1 MTAADYC
8 TLDEV
13 EAYAG
18 VNFSDGIGP
27 TDAQIAT
34 MISNASRLMDA
45 YAGHQFAGQES
56 HTEYFDT
63 AYGLASITLGTRP
76 VVSVTSI
83 HSVSSDGQEDLLV
96 KGRTKNTDDYYL
108 ADTESGLVRF
118 HYAFTEAIAGRLKV
132 EYSAGATAPP
142 ADVKMA
148 TILHVVR
155 SAGRAAMN
163 DENCMERVK
172 EFWRELIKDTLREY
186 EQLLVKVKSHTKIA
200 VATWGQHSM
209 PNQWFYRG
217 SI

>member
-1 MTAADYC
+1 MTALDYC
-8 TLDEV
+8 NLAEV

-18 VNFSDGIGP
+18 VDFSLGIGP
-27 TDAQIAT
+27 TDTQIGV

-45 YAGHQFAGQES
+45 YAGHQFAGEER

-76 VVSVTSI
+76 VQTITTI
-83 HSVSSDGQEDLLV
+83 HSVSSNGIETLLV
-96 KGRTKNTDDYYL
+96 QGRTANTDDYYL
-108 ADTESGLVRF
+108 ADAESGLIRF
-118 HYAFTEAIAGRLKV
+118 HYAFTESIAGRLKV
-132 EYSAGATAPP
+132 AYTAGATTPP

-155 SAGRAAMN
+155 SCARASMN

-172 EFWRELIKDTLREY
+172 EFWRELVKDTEREY
-186 EQLLVKVKSHTKIA
+186 KELLVQVKSHTKIA
-200 VATWGQHSM
+200 VATWGQYSM

-217 SI
+217 SM

>member
-1 MTAADYC
+1 MAATDYC

-27 TDAQIAT
+27 TDSQIAT
-34 MISNASRLMDA
+34 MISTASRLMDA
-45 YAGHQFAGQES
+45 YAGHQFAGQET

-76 VVSVTSI
+76 VVSITSI
-83 HSVSSDGQEDLLV
+83 HSISSNGQETLLEQ
-96 KGRTKNTDDYYL
+96 GRVRNDDDYYL
-108 ADTESGLVRF
+108 GDAEAGLIRF
-118 HYAFTEAIAGRLKV
+118 HYSFTEAIPSRLKV
-132 EYSAGATAPP
+132 IYDAGATTPP

-155 SAGRAAMN
+155 SCARAAMN

-172 EFWRELIKDTLREY
+172 EFWRELIKDTNAEY
-186 EQLLVKVKSHTKIA
+186 QQLLEKVKSHTKVA
-200 VATWGQHSM
+200 VATWGQHAM
-209 PNQWFYRG
+209 PNTWNYRG
-217 SI
+217 SL

>member
-1 MTAADYC
+1 MTGIDYC
-8 TLDEV
+8 TLAEV

-18 VNFSDGIGP
+18 VDFSDGIGP
-27 TDAQIAT
+27 TDAQIGV

-45 YAGHQFAGQES
+45 YAGHQFAGTES

-76 VVSVTSI
+76 VQSVTSLKTI
-83 HSVSSDGQEDLLV
+83 DSNGTETALIQ
-96 KGRTKNTDDYYL
+96 GRTRNTQDYYL
-108 ADTESGLVRF
+108 ADAESGLVRF
-118 HYAFTEAIAGRLKV
+118 NYAWTEAITGRLKV
-132 EYSAGATAPP
+132 EFTAGAASPP

-155 SAGRAAMN
+155 SAARAAMN

-172 EFWRELIKDTLREY
+172 DFWRELIKDTLREY